1 MKKFL
6 VMLLVCILVF
16 SITVNLTSCWWRRGG
31 DEIEDDGG
39 ASGGGGTGTP
49 DDSTNSD
56 NGAMK
61 DGAISL
67 PPRPVESN
75 QPEE

>member
-16 SITVNLTSCWWRRGG
+16 SITVSLTSCWWRNSG
-31 DEIEDDGG
+31 DEIEEEEKEEKP
-39 ASGGGGTGTP
+39 GTETP
-49 DDSTNSD
+49 DDLPNSD
-56 NGAMK
+56 DGTMK
-61 DGAISL
+61 DGTIVL

>member
-1 MKKFL
+1 MKKLL

-16 SITVNLTSCWWRRGG
+16 SITVNLTSCWWRKGG
-31 DEIEDDGG
+31 DQVEDDGG
-39 ASGGGGTGTP
+39 NDSGGGGDTP
-49 DDSTNSD
+49 DDPTSSD
-56 NGAMK
+56 DGSLK

>member
-1 MKKFL
+1 MKKLL

-16 SITVNLTSCWWRRGG
+16 SITVSLTSCWWRNSG
-31 DEIEDDGG
+31 DEIEEEEQGDGPGTDTPEDTPNNDDG
-39 ASGGGGTGTP
+39 TI
-49 DDSTNSD
+49 
-56 NGAMK
+56 K

>member
-31 DEIEDDGG
+31 DEIEEPDGP
-39 ASGGGGTGTP
+39 SGGGGDTP
-49 DDSTNSD
+49 DDPTSSD
-56 NGAMK
+56 DGSLK

>member
-16 SITVNLTSCWWRRGG
+16 SITVSLTSCWWRNSG
-31 DEIEDDGG
+31 DEIEEDDGP
-39 ASGGGGTGTP
+39 SGGTDTP
-49 DDSTNSD
+49 DDPTNSD
-56 NGAMK
+56 DGTMK
-61 DGAISL
+61 DGTIVL

>member
-1 MKKFL
+1 MKKLL

-16 SITVNLTSCWWRRGG
+16 SITVSLTSCWWRNSG
-31 DEIEDDGG
+31 EQIEEEEDDGP
-39 ASGGGGTGTP
+39 SGGTGTP
-49 DDSTNSD
+49 DDLPNSD
-56 NGAMK
+56 DGTMK
-61 DGAISL
+61 DGTIVL

>member
-1 MKKFL
+1 MKKLL

-16 SITVNLTSCWWRRGG
+16 SITVSLTSCWWRNSG
-31 DEIEDDGG
+31 EQIEEEDDGP
-39 ASGGGGTGTP
+39 SGGTGTP
-49 DDSTNSD
+49 DDLPNSD
-56 NGAMK
+56 DGTMK
-61 DGAISL
+61 DGTIVL

>member
-1 MKKFL
+1 MKKLL

-16 SITVNLTSCWWRRGG
+16 SITVNLTSCWWRKGG
-31 DEIEDDGG
+31 EQVEDDGG
-39 ASGGGGTGTP
+39 NDSGGGDTP
-49 DDSTNSD
+49 DDPTNSD
-56 NGAMK
+56 DGSLK

>member
-1 MKKFL
+1 MKKLL

-16 SITVNLTSCWWRRGG
+16 SITVSLTSCWWNNPG
-31 DEIEDDGG
+31 DEIEEDDGPSDG
-39 ASGGGGTGTP
+39 PGDT
-49 DDSTNSD
+49 DDLPTSD
-56 NGAMK
+56 
-61 DGAISL
+61 DGAIKDGTIVL

>member
-16 SITVNLTSCWWRRGG
+16 SITVSLTSCWWRNSG
-31 DEIEDDGG
+31 DEIEEEEKEEKP
-39 ASGGGGTGTP
+39 GTETP
-49 DDSTNSD
+49 DDPTNSD
-56 NGAMK
+56 DGTMK
-61 DGAISL
+61 DGTIVL